1 MLRRDW
7 QRFLRSRNLAGS
19 TQRIYDTAARQFVDW
34 LAEHNPVTEPAEIG
48 KRDIEGFIE
57 HVVTT
62 RTASTANVTY
72 RALQQWFKWM
82 LAEEEIERSPME
94 RTTPP
99 IVPEKPVPVLSVE
112 QLRELLDQCKGRELL
127 PLRDTAIIRLLLD
140 TGGWAGEVAGL
151 RVADLDLDADVAHV
165 VGTGRRPRA
174 LPFGDKTGT
183 ALARYLRARARDK
196 HAERP
201 ELWLAEKGKGGPE
214 RFIALVVLDTVPA

>member
-1 MLRRDW
+1 
-7 QRFLRSRNLAGS
+7 
-19 TQRIYDTAARQFVDW
+19 
-34 LAEHNPVTEPAEIG
+34 
-48 KRDIEGFIE
+48 
-57 HVVTT
+57 
-62 RTASTANVTY
+62 
-72 RALQQWFKWM
+72 
-82 LAEEEIERSPME
+82 ME

-183 ALARYLRARARDK
+183 ALARYLRAWARDK